1 MLGPCR
7 LQLVD
12 DVAGASVIKL
22 PAEPLIFNELYMV
35 LLPVVENRSFFTP
48 VPALSVLA
56 YNASLKVTPFAVV
69 LVILSALNILPP
81 PFVRT
86 VWPAAPFSVT
96 TPVPLVKWPL
106 SVQLPPTV
114 MPLSCTAVV
123 VMPVTPDLVA
133 RNNVFWPDTSYIE
146 LRLVLL
152 VALSSVIGELSQV
165 APVDESVAPFAE
177 TLLLSEVIQ
186 KA

>member
-7 LQLVD
+7 LQLVEP
-12 DVAGASVIKL
+12 VAGASVIKL

-35 LLPVVENRSFFTP
+35 LLPAVENRSFFTP

-56 YNASLKVTPFAVV
+56 YNASLKVTPFVLV
-69 LVILSALNILPP
+69 LVILSALNMSLL

-86 VWPAAPFSVT
+86 VWPAVPFSVT
-96 TPVPLVKWPL
+96 TPVPLLKLPI

-114 MPLSCTAVV
+114 MPLSFTAVV
-123 VMPVTPDLVA
+123 AIPVVPDLVA
-133 RNNVFWPDTSYIE
+133 RNNVFWFDTSYIE

-152 VALSSVIGELSQV
+152 VALSSVIEELSQV